1 MTDLSPTPALSAIAV
16 ACALLYAATAS
27 RFLWYQPNGARHRR
41 LLSCLACALIAALSC
56 RALEIL
62 LLHSPAGWSELCIAA
77 LLCAGAW
84 RARGNLATFTRGDS
98 DV

>member
-1 MTDLSPTPALSAIAV
+1 MIYLRLAPYELSLLL
-16 ACALLYAATAS
+16 ALLCLVLVWQ
-27 RFLWYQPNGARHRR
+27 RRQMPWARW
-41 LLSCLACALIAALSC
+41 LIAALFC
-56 RALEIL
+56 RSVEIL

-84 RARGNLATFTRGDS
+84 RARGNLATFTRGNS